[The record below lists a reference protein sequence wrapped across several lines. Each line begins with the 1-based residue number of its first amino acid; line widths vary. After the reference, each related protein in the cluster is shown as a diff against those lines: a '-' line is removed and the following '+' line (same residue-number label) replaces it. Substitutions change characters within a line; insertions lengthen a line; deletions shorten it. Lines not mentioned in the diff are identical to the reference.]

1 MKDGNFHNIRAKK
14 KRLLN
19 MSTIKINVGEFRKKI
34 NEANEF
40 KPIVF
45 NGENKSIND
54 KSYND
59 IKKETEKYDGGLTSK
74 TKKVGGGIGATD
86 NKGMHDLEY
95 DNINKPFQDRV
106 KSQMKGY
113 VSKDAEDKHKNDEF
127 GNADFDKD
135 GKIYDAAK
143 DHAEAVKKGKDAAVE
158 IGLTG
163 RELNKNE
170 VEKQRETM
178 GESKKI
184 KMLTFKNTQFLSEG
198 HMMTRI
204 PDEYKT
210 EGNKFIM
217 KDSSDN
223 QYLVEWHTSGEPMV
237 TKKVNMTLVNE
248 QKERMKQLWGYKSAE
263 AKTSTSN
270 FRIQEDKEFSD
281 MVKKARKL
289 MD

>member
-1 MKDGNFHNIRAKK
+1 MG
-14 KRLLN
+14 
-19 MSTIKINVGEFRKKI
+19 TIVINVGNLRKTIK
-34 NEANEF
+34 ESQNEF
-40 KPIVF
+40 KPVVF
-45 NGENKSIND
+45 GDDESKKIND
-54 KSYND
+54 KAYSD
-59 IKKETEKYDGGLTSK
+59 IKKETEKYDGGLT
-74 TKKVGGGIGATD
+74 KKSQKLGGGINATD
-86 NKGMHDLEY
+86 NKGMSDLTY

-127 GNADFDKD
+127 GNATFDND
-135 GKIYDAAK
+135 GNIYNAAK

-163 RELNKNE
+163 SKLNKSE

-184 KMLTFKNTQFLSEG
+184 KMLTFKNTQFISEG
-198 HMMTRI
+198 HMMSRI

-223 QYLVEWHTSGEPMV
+223 QYLVEWHKEEPMV
-237 TKKVNMTLVNE
+237 TKKPNMTLVNE

-263 AKTSTSN
+263 SKISTSN
-270 FRIQEDKEFSD
+270 FRVQEDKSFAD
-281 MVKKARKL
+281 MVDKARKL
-289 MD
+289 MKD

>member
-1 MKDGNFHNIRAKK
+1 MG
-14 KRLLN
+14 
-19 MSTIKINVGEFRKKI
+19 TIVINVGNFRKTIK
-34 NEANEF
+34 ESQNEF

-45 NGENKSIND
+45 GQDETKKTND
-54 KSYND
+54 KAYSD

-74 TKKVGGGIGATD
+74 TQKLGGGINATD
-86 NKGMHDLEY
+86 NKGMSDLTY

-127 GNADFDKD
+127 GNATFDND
-135 GKIYDAAK
+135 GNIYNAAK
-143 DHAEAVKKGKDAAVE
+143 DHADAVKKGKDAAVE

-163 RELNKNE
+163 SKLNKSE

-184 KMLTFKNTQFLSEG
+184 KMLTFKNTQFISEG
-198 HMMTRI
+198 HMMSRI

-223 QYLVEWHTSGEPMV
+223 QYLVEWHKVEPMV
-237 TKKVNMTLVNE
+237 TKKPNMTLVNE

-263 AKTSTSN
+263 SKTSTSS
-270 FRIQEDKEFSD
+270 FRMQEDKEFSD
-281 MVKKARKL
+281 MVNKARKL